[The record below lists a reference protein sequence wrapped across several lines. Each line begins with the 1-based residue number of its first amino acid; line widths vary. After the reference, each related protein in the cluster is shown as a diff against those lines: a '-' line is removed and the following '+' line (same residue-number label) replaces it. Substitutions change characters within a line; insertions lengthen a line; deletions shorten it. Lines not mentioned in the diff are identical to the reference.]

1 MDQELVDFIRESDV
15 LIIDAQY
22 DAAEYQTRFGWGHGC
37 DDDVVALAL
46 NANVKRLFLFHHD
59 PSHDHAKVSS
69 MVEWGRQFVAALG
82 ETLPVEAA
90 REGAEVLLKAPK

>member
-1 MDQELVDFIRESDV
+1 
-15 LIIDAQY
+15 
-22 DAAEYQTRFGWGHGC
+22 
-37 DDDVVALAL
+37 
-46 NANVKRLFLFHHD
+46 
-59 PSHDHAKVSS
+59 